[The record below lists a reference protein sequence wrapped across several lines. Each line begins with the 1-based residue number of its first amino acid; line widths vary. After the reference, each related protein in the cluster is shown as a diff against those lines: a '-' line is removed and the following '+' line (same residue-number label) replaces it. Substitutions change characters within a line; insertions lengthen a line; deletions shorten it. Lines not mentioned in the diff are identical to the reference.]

1 MHTAHRHISGFKRF
15 TVISVIAAAGFSL
28 AACSDDGSASTDS
41 SSVSSSSSSSSS
53 SPSSSSS
60 STPSSSST
68 ATSTS
73 AEPTPDD
80 RADNPQRQQPP
91 VANEAGGG
99 AGGAAAATGQG
110 IGWAVGSWV
119 GHGRTLKIQ
128 PDGTGQFIGRDGAV
142 AKDFDATVTVN
153 SATGDPSN
161 GTITATVDSSEPQ
174 GTRYDDML
182 KPGTPITFTVKDGVA
197 TDSVIQ
203 TTVCNYDS
211 PAYTSTHSDQ
221 SECGA

>member
-1 MHTAHRHISGFKRF
+1 MPTAHRHVSGFKRL
-15 TVISVIAAAGFSL
+15 TVIGVVAATGFGL
-28 AACSDDGSASTDS
+28 AACSDDGSSSTDS
-41 SSVSSSSSSSSS
+41 SSVASSSRSA

-60 STPSSSST
+60 TTSSSSSST

-73 AEPTPDD
+73 AEPTPDEH
-80 RADNPQRQQPP
+80 ADNPQRRQPP
-91 VANEAGGG
+91 AANEAGGG
-99 AGGAAAATGQG
+99 AGGAAAAGQG

-174 GTRYDDML
+174 GTRYDDIL
-182 KPGTPITFTVKDGVA
+182 KPGTPITFTIKDGVA

-211 PAYTSTHSDQ
+211 PAYTSTHNDQ
-221 SECGA
+221 SECGV

>member
-1 MHTAHRHISGFKRF
+1 MPTAHRHVSGFKRF
-15 TVISVIAAAGFSL
+15 AVIGVVAAAGFSL
-28 AACSDDGSASTDS
+28 AACSDDRSSSTDS
-41 SSVSSSSSSSSS
+41 SSVSSSSSS
-53 SPSSSSS
+53 
-60 STPSSSST
+60 SSSST

-80 RADNPQRQQPP
+80 RADNPQRQEPP
-91 VANEAGGG
+91 VANEAGGD

-153 SATGDPSN
+153 SATGDPS
-161 GTITATVDSSEPQ
+161 
-174 GTRYDDML
+174 
-182 KPGTPITFTVKDGVA
+182 
-197 TDSVIQ
+197 
-203 TTVCNYDS
+203 
-211 PAYTSTHSDQ
+211 
-221 SECGA
+221 

>member
-1 MHTAHRHISGFKRF
+1 MHTTHRHVSGFKHL
-15 TVISVIAAAGFSL
+15 TVISVIAAAGFSM
-28 AACSDDGSASTDS
+28 AACSDDGSSSTDS
-41 SSVSSSSSSSSS
+41 SSVASSSRSASPSSSSSTTSSSSS
-53 SPSSSSS
+53 SP
-60 STPSSSST
+60 

-73 AEPTPDD
+73 AEPTPDE
-80 RADNPQRQQPP
+80 RADNPQTQQPP
-91 VANEAGGG
+91 AANEAG
-99 AGGAAAATGQG
+99 AGRAATATGEG

-153 SATGDPSN
+153 SATGDPPN

-174 GTRYDDML
+174 GTRYDDMF

-203 TTVCNYDS
+203 TTVCNYNS

-221 SECGA
+221 SECGV

>member
-1 MHTAHRHISGFKRF
+1 MPTAHRHVSGFKRF
-15 TVISVIAAAGFSL
+15 AVIGVVAAAGFSL
-28 AACSDDGSASTDS
+28 AACSDDRS
-41 SSVSSSSSSSSS
+41 
-53 SPSSSSS
+53 
-60 STPSSSST
+60 SSSST

-80 RADNPQRQQPP
+80 RADNPQRQEPP
-91 VANEAGGG
+91 VANEAGGD

-161 GTITATVDSSEPQ
+161 GTITATVERSEPQ

-203 TTVCNYDS
+203 TTVCNYGS

>member
-1 MHTAHRHISGFKRF
+1 MPTAHRHVSGFKRL
-15 TVISVIAAAGFSL
+15 TVIGVVAAAGFGL
-28 AACSDDGSASTDS
+28 AACSDDGSSSTDS
-41 SSVSSSSSSSSS
+41 SSVASSSRSASL
-53 SPSSSSS
+53 SSSS
-60 STPSSSST
+60 STTSSSSSST

-73 AEPTPDD
+73 AEPTPDEH
-80 RADNPQRQQPP
+80 ADNPQRRQPP
-91 VANEAGGG
+91 AANEAGGG
-99 AGGAAAATGQG
+99 AGGAAAAAGQG

-174 GTRYDDML
+174 GTRYDDIL
-182 KPGTPITFTVKDGVA
+182 KPGTPITFTIKDGVA

-211 PAYTSTHSDQ
+211 PAYTSTHNDQ
-221 SECGA
+221 SECGV